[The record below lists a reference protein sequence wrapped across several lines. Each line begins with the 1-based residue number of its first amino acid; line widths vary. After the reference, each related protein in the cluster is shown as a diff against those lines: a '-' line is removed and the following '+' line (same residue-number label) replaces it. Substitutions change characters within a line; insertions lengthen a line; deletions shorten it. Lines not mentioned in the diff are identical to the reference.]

1 MLLRINPQIDL
12 DLQASRERETTERL
26 FNFLLET
33 PYSVPNDA
41 GAVYETPDGG
51 VMYASSA

>member
-1 MLLRINPQIDL
+1 MLEGDYGKAFR
-12 DLQASRERETTERL
+12 
-26 FNFLLET
+26 FLVLET

>member
-1 MLLRINPQIDL
+1 MQDWQQDAVYSVSDDGGNGGGG
-12 DLQASRERETTERL
+12 REGGA
-26 FNFLLET
+26 LET